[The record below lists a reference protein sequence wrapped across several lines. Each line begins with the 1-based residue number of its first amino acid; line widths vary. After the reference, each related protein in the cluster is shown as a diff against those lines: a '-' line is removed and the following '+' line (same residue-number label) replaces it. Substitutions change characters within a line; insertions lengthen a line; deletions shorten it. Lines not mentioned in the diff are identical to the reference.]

1 MHVSKDA
8 HMRRLE
14 RAVVMKDLQRILM
27 SALMLC
33 VLAACVFADPQRDQK
48 REPPPKDPKVI
59 RVEPKEKEPPPRND
73 NQQRDK
79 PKDDRRRPPVF

>member
-1 MHVSKDA
+1 M
-8 HMRRLE
+8 
-14 RAVVMKDLQRILM
+14 VMKDLQRILM

-48 REPPPKDPKVI
+48 RDPPPKDPKVI
-59 RVEPKEKEPPPRND
+59 RVEPKEKEQPPPRND